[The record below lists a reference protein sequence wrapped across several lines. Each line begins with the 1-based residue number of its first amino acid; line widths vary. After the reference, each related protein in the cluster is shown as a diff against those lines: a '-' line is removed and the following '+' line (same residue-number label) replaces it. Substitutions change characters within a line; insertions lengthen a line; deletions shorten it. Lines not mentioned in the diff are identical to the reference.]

1 MKEQYV
7 GDISDYRKYALL
19 RALAGPGGL
28 KPRVCWM
35 LTPPDQ
41 RADGN
46 KVQYLKRPEKWR
58 GYDSPL
64 FDLLKSV
71 VDDQPSERLR
81 EIEQSGIV
89 PGAGYFNDILPD
101 DLTGRRR
108 YFIDAAKKLSV
119 AALVFFDPD
128 NGLEVPSNPK
138 GRKGPSKY
146 LYFDEV
152 AGTYSAGH
160 SVLIYQHFAR
170 EERDAYVARLGE
182 RLRQQA
188 YDALLWEFRTSLV
201 VFLLLA
207 QPQHD
212 THIQNSAIAVAQ
224 WEKDFIAGRAIATS
238 EWFLEPDHGAQSL
251 LHRS

>member
-101 DLTGRRR
+101 DLDGRRR
-108 YFIDAAKKLSV
+108 YFTEAAKKLSA

-138 GRKGPSKY
+138 GRKGSSKY

-152 AGTYSAGH
+152 AATYSGGQ

-170 EERDAYVARLGE
+170 EERGAYVARLGE
-182 RLRQQA
+182 RLKQVA
-188 YDALLWEFRTSLV
+188 TDALLWKFRTSHV

-207 QPQHD
+207 QPRHERQA
-212 THIQNSAIAVAQ
+212 QSAAVVVAQ
-224 WEKDFIAGRAIATS
+224 WNGVFIAGKRISTP
-238 EWFLEPDHGAQSL
+238 E
-251 LHRS
+251 